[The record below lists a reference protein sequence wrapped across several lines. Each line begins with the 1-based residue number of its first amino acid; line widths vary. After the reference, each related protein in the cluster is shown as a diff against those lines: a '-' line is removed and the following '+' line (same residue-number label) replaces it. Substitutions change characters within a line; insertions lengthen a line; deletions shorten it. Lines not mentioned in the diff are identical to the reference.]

1 MKPVL
6 IQALHRHNQK
16 KNITKPNFKDI
27 DPVHGGHK
35 DRSGFIVFLILVVS
49 VIIALTLS

>member
-16 KNITKPNFKDI
+16 KKITKPDFKDV

>member
-6 IQALHRHNQK
+6 LQTLIAAQK
-16 KNITKPNFKDI
+16 KNTTKPDFTEVDHA
-27 DPVHGGHK
+27 HGGHK

-49 VIIALTLS
+49 VIIALVMS

>member
-35 DRSGFIVFLILVVS
+35 DRSGFIVFFILVVS

>member
-6 IQALHRHNQK
+6 IQTLHRHNQK
-16 KNITKPNFKDI
+16 KNITKPDFRDV

-35 DRSGFIVFLILVVS
+35 DRSGFMVFLILMFALVVA
-49 VIIALTLS
+49 VIMN

>member
-6 IQALHRHNQK
+6 LQTLIAARK
-16 KNITKPNFKDI
+16 KNTTRPDFKDI

-35 DRSGFIVFLILVVS
+35 DRSGFIVFFILVVS
-49 VIIALTLS
+49 VIVALAMS

>member
-6 IQALHRHNQK
+6 LQALIAAQK
-16 KNITKPNFKDI
+16 KNTTKPDFRDV

-35 DRSGFIVFLILVVS
+35 DRSGFIVFLILIVS
-49 VIIALTLS
+49 VIVALGMS